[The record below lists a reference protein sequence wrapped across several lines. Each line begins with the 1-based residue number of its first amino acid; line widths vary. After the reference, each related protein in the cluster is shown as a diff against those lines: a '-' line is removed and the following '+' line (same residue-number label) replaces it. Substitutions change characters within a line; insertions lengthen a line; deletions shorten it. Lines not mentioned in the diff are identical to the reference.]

1 MSETTYPA
9 LLNLAVSYT
18 INESY
23 ENAAYL
29 LRWKSGLPPSIP
41 KLFNQAR
48 TDFNMG
54 SKTELHARVTELFIK
69 AAQLSPDGVNIDS
82 SVQDGLGVLF
92 YGNDDFDKAIDC
104 FKTALSVRPN
114 DPLLWNRLGANSCQ
128 FLAQ

>member
-1 MSETTYPA
+1 
-9 LLNLAVSYT
+9 
-18 INESY
+18 
-23 ENAAYL
+23 
-29 LRWKSGLPPSIP
+29 
-41 KLFNQAR
+41 
-48 TDFNMG
+48 MG

-114 DPLLWNRLGANSCQ
+114 DPLLWNRLVLLLPIPRAVKRQLRLTREPCNCVLRLCEPATTWACRVLTLVATMRLPSTC
-128 FLAQ
+128 